1 MMGMQEAARAMGG
14 ELLGNGQLFERVTTD
29 SRQLSAGDLFFALK
43 GDRFDG
49 HSFAAEAITRGA
61 AGIVVSEPIVTN
73 GAQIVVANTRL
84 ALGTLAAHWRSRF
97 DNIPVLAVTGSN
109 GKTTVK
115 QMLAAIY
122 AALGPGVATQGNFN
136 NDIGVPLTL
145 LRLRDGDRWAV
156 IEMGANHVG
165 EIAYLTGLARP
176 DVALV
181 NNAAPA
187 HLEGFGSLADVVR
200 AKSEIYSGLRQGGIA
215 IVNADDAHASV
226 FIKNAAP
233 HRVCTFGMRHAASVS
248 ADPTTVH
255 YRFDADACEIRF
267 ELCIDDQKTQVAM
280 PLLGRHNVM
289 NALAASAAAHA
300 AGIPLPAIA
309 AGLSHVRSVEGRLQL
324 KHGIAGLR
332 IIDDSYNAN
341 PGSVGAAIEVLAAA
355 QGARILVLGDMAELG
370 EDAVQ
375 LHRQV
380 GEAAR
385 AAHIDALYATG
396 ELSRHSVAAFGET
409 SWHFANRSALITAL
423 RQDLR
428 AGRYDSA
435 VALVKGSRSS
445 RMDEVVEG
453 LLSDDACRAQ
463 ATNGRHRVHPVALA
477 G

>member
-14 ELLGNGQLFERVTTD
+14 ELLGVDQTFARVTTD
-29 SRQLSAGDLFFALK
+29 SRQLAAADLFFALK

-49 HSFAAEAITRGA
+49 HTFAAEALARGA
-61 AGIVVSEPIVTN
+61 AGVVVSEPVATN
-73 GAQIVVANTRL
+73 GTQIIVSNTRT
-84 ALGTLAAHWRSRF
+84 ALGTLAAYWRSRF
-97 DNIPVLAVTGSN
+97 ADIPVLAVTGSN

-122 AALGPGVATQGNFN
+122 AASGPGVATQGNLN

-176 DVALV
+176 NVALV

-200 AKSEIYSGLRQGGIA
+200 AKSEIYSGLRHGGTA

-233 HRVCTFGMRHAASVS
+233 HRVCTFGMRHPATVS
-248 ADPTTVH
+248 ADPATVH

-267 ELCIDDQKTQVAM
+267 ELCIGDQKTEVAM
-280 PLLGRHNVM
+280 PLLGRHNIM

-300 AGIPLPAIA
+300 AGLGVSDIA
-309 AGLSHVRSVEGRLQL
+309 AGLSRVRPVEGRLQL

-332 IIDDSYNAN
+332 VIDDSYNAN

-355 QGARILVLGDMAELG
+355 QGTRILILGDMAELG

-375 LHRQV
+375 MHRQV

-385 AAHIDALYATG
+385 AARIDALYATG
-396 ELSRHSVAAFGET
+396 ELSRHGVAAFGGA
-409 SWHFANRSALITAL
+409 SWHFANRAELIAAL

-428 AGRYDSA
+428 AGRYDNA

-445 RMDEVVEG
+445 RMDEVVDA
-453 LLSDDACRAQ
+453 LLPDNARRAQ

>member
-1 MMGMQEAARAMGG
+1 MMGMQEAAQAMGG
-14 ELLGNGQLFERVTTD
+14 ELRGADQFFERVTTD
-29 SRQLSAGDLFFALK
+29 SRQLHKGDLFVALQ

-49 HSFAAEAITRGA
+49 HAFAGEALAQGA
-61 AGIVVSEPIVTN
+61 AGVVVSEPVAAHGN
-73 GAQIVVANTRL
+73 QILVPNTRL
-84 ALGTLAAHWRSRF
+84 ALGALAAHWRSRF
-97 DNIPVLAVTGSN
+97 DMPVLAVTGSN

-115 QMLAAIY
+115 QMLAAICE
-122 AALGPGVATQGNFN
+122 ALGPGVATQGNLN

-156 IEMGANHVG
+156 IEMGANHAG

-187 HLEGFGSLADVVR
+187 HLEGFGSLADVVQ
-200 AKSEIYSGLRQGGIA
+200 AKSEIYSGLRSGGVA

-226 FIKNAAP
+226 FKKNAAP
-233 HRVCTFGMRHAASVS
+233 HRVRTFGMRNAADVS
-248 ADPTTVH
+248 ADSASVRYH
-255 YRFDADACEIRF
+255 FAAEACEIRF
-267 ELCIDDQKTQVAM
+267 QLCIDNQTAPIAM

-289 NALAASAAAHA
+289 NALAASAVAHA
-300 AGIPLPAIA
+300 IGSSLKAIA
-309 AGLSHVRSVEGRLQL
+309 AGLSQVRPVEGRLQL
-324 KHGIAGLR
+324 KNGTAGLR

-355 QGARILVLGDMAELG
+355 QGARVLVLGDMAELG
-370 EDAVQ
+370 PDAAS

-385 AAHIDALYATG
+385 AAGIDALYATG
-396 ELSRHSVAAFGET
+396 ELSRHSVEAFGET
-409 SWHFANRSALITAL
+409 GRHFANRAALVDAL
-423 RQDLR
+423 LQDVR
-428 AGRYDSA
+428 GGRFASA
-435 VALVKGSRSS
+435 VVLVKGSRSS
-445 RMDEVVEG
+445 RMDAVVDA
-453 LLSDDACRAQ
+453 LLPNDTGRAQ